1 MKKLLFSLLFSVKV
15 CGMEPA
21 VNDIA
26 TKIASIIEQYDST
39 SKADDSD
46 FKALVTSYF
55 TRESE
60 ELEAHVM
67 PLFTD
72 KLKAQDAQIAE
83 LMKAQDKDKLEAFVS
98 GLITESLEEAFKNQ
112 SDRFTELK
120 ALADEKLQKTRYA
133 LVTAVVSGVL
143 GVAGTIALFYFH

>member
-1 MKKLLFSLLFSVKV
+1 
-15 CGMEPA
+15 MEPA

-26 TKIASIIEQYDST
+26 NKIATIIEQYDST

-55 TRESE
+55 MRESQ
-60 ELEAHVM
+60 ELEAHIL

-72 KLKAQDAQIAE
+72 KLKAQDAQIAA
-83 LMKAQDKDKLEAFVS
+83 LLQAQDKDKLETFVS

-112 SDRFTELK
+112 SDRFAELK
-120 ALADEKLQKTRYA
+120 VLADDKLQKTRYA
-133 LVTAVVSGVL
+133 LITAIVSGVL
-143 GVAGTIALFYFH
+143 GVAGTVIYLWFGH